1 MTLVTQSPAEIS
13 HGIDNILRDVLSQ
26 FPDLELAILFGSVAC
41 DRARIDSDLDIA
53 VSGKKLL
60 GVDEHVQ
67 IISALAN
74 ATGRPIDLIDLKV
87 VGVPLLGQ
95 ILKYGRRLF
104 GSDTLYGQ
112 LISRNLFDQ
121 ADFMP
126 YHNRILTERRLK
138 WIGK

>member
-26 FPDLELAILFGSVAC
+26 FPDLELAILFVSVAC

>member
-53 VSGKKLL
+53 VSGKKPL

-67 IISALAN
+67 IISALAPN
-74 ATGRPIDLIDLKV
+74 PFWG
-87 VGVPLLGQ
+87 
-95 ILKYGRRLF
+95 ILKHGFAKDCFRLRTSRKLF
-104 GSDTLYGQ
+104 AQSDQTRTLG
-112 LISRNLFDQ
+112 
-121 ADFMP
+121 
-126 YHNRILTERRLK
+126 
-138 WIGK
+138 